1 MANGWIGSGQKIL
14 TRFAMFERE
23 IEIKNS
29 WDREM
34 VKKKES
40 DKIEGGDGR
49 LNVWWG

>member
-1 MANGWIGSGQKIL
+1 M
-14 TRFAMFERE
+14 ERKTE
-23 IEIKNS
+23 IENR
-29 WDREM
+29 WDGEI

>member
-1 MANGWIGSGQKIL
+1 MKREKESGKGD
-14 TRFAMFERE
+14 RE
-23 IEIKNS
+23 I
-29 WDREM
+29 